1 MKHHSSPDFNEKY
14 HILQLHIYTKVLG
27 VLEYTYN

>member
-14 HILQLHIYTKVLG
+14 HILQLHTKVLG